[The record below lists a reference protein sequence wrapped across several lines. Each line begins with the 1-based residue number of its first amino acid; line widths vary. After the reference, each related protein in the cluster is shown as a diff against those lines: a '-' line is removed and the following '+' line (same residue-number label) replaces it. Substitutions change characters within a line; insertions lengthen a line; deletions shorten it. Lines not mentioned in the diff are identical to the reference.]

1 MQQRTWEKLTSRVLF
16 LWIFGVGSGMMETK
30 EIMGIQ
36 IV

>member
-1 MQQRTWEKLTSRVLF
+1 MQQRTWEELTSRVLS

>member
-1 MQQRTWEKLTSRVLF
+1 MQQRTWEELTSQVLF